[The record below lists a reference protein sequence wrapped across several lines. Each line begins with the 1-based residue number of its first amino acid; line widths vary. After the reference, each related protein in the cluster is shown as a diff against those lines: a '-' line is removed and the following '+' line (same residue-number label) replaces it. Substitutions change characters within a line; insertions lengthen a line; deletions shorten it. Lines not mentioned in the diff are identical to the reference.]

1 MREKVL
7 SNQIVYT
14 KEYLEWTI
22 FQITCVL
29 IISKEQVENFIILE
43 KNIYCNMEEIIKFR
57 KKDNVSRE

>member
-7 SNQIVYT
+7 SNQTVYT